1 MQAQDSQQLWLR
13 RGSQPCIQRPTLI
26 RAGSAGCPAAPRA
39 WGPLFAVSAGREQP
53 LEACSAPL
61 SHPGPRP
68 AVPRGYAGSQ
78 TLRPRGSPLWACF
91 TARALLPGEPLRP
104 SSQVSAQR
112 PLLLPTD
119 LSELPSQRL
128 APRPQPAGDPSKA
141 QASPALPTPAR
152 GCPRFRAVCAQD
164 AQWTPP
170 ARHLGLWTAG
180 PATLHAGC
188 RAPLSC
194 QPRPTGPAQPATR
207 MPMSARDRPHAACAA
222 GGGSGLTCVCA
233 TRDRRGG
240 PIG

>member
-119 LSELPSQRL
+119 QETRGSFGANVYCTVASLWTAAVTLL
-128 APRPQPAGDPSKA
+128 GDIYIYTYVHT
-141 QASPALPTPAR
+141 LPTPTAET
-152 GCPRFRAVCAQD
+152 
-164 AQWTPP
+164 TPTVLE
-170 ARHLGLWTAG
+170 RT
-180 PATLHAGC
+180 
-188 RAPLSC
+188 
-194 QPRPTGPAQPATR
+194 
-207 MPMSARDRPHAACAA
+207 
-222 GGGSGLTCVCA
+222 VK
-233 TRDRRGG
+233 
-240 PIG
+240 I